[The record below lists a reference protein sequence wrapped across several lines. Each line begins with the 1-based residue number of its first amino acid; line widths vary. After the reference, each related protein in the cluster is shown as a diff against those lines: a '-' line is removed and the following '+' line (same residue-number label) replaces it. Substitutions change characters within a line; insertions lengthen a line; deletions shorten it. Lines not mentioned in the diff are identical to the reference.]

1 MVMELYDAIKA
12 RRSVRKFSERGV
24 TYEQILRMLDAAISA
39 PNACNMQSWHFY
51 VVTDTAIRQ
60 KLADEGVMAAWA
72 ATAPVIFV
80 VCTDAGEITRRFGER
95 GETLFAI
102 QDTAAAI
109 ENLLLTAADM
119 GLGGCFMGAFD
130 HDKCASLLSLEPGHD
145 PVAMVPVGV
154 PAATPPARPRN
165 PIEKAVTFIG
175 DPECAEYTAQNT
187 QFRGYE
193 VKNSKLPNAV
203 FEDLSLPAAKYHNVN
218 MPSALFDDINL
229 SGTKFN
235 NVNLSGA
242 MFSDINMEKCSYGGM
257 TMKHSEFGCV
267 ELNESVFQ
275 NTVFDGASFK
285 NCSFKNVTLENC
297 DLEGMSSDGKEIK

>member
-1 MVMELYDAIKA
+1 MVMEFYDVIKA
-12 RRSVRKFSERGV
+12 RRSTRKFTNDKVSS
-24 TYEQILRMLDAAISA
+24 EQILRMLDAAISA

-51 VVTDTAIRQ
+51 VVTDPAVKKRM
-60 KLADEGVMAAWA
+60 ADEGVMAAWA

-80 VCTDAGEITRRFGER
+80 VCTAAAEITSRFGER
-95 GETLFAI
+95 GEKLFAI

-109 ENLLLTAADM
+109 ENLLLCAADM

-130 HDKCASLLSLEPGHD
+130 HDKCSSILGILDGHH
-145 PVAMVPVGV
+145 PVAMVPVGR
-154 PAATPPARPRN
+154 PAQILPARPRN
-165 PIEKAVTFIG
+165 PLESAVTFIG
-175 DPECAEYTAQNT
+175 DPDNAEYTAQNT

-203 FEDLSLPAAKYHNVN
+203 FENLSLQAAKFHKIN

-235 NVNLSGA
+235 NVNLSGTE
-242 MFSDINMEKCSYGGM
+242 FSDINMEKCSYGGM
-257 TMKHSEFGCV
+257 TMKHSSFGCV

-285 NCSFKNVTLENC
+285 NCSFKNVSLENC
-297 DLEGMSSDGKEIK
+297 DLEGMSSDGKEVK